1 MNSFFAEYAADSRNS
16 RRIALGGGDRG
27 IKTVFGRIVERLRF
41 ASRRNGCFDGNF
53 CADFHSQV
61 CKSEAYSVSLDRS
74 VCVSRSFE
82 LINPPAIN
90 ISAVFFTGIF
100 PAFEEGGAFRNSIP
114 SAREIQ
120 EMAFGS
126 KTAGKRVAGSFNMR
140 GVTVTTQKRSIVFGG
155 CTVWLLTRILT
166 NYN

>member
-1 MNSFFAEYAADSRNS
+1 MNSFFAEYAADSRNP

-41 ASRRNGCFDGNF
+41 ASRRNNRFGGNF

-74 VCVSRSFE
+74 VSVSPSFE

-90 ISAVFFTGIF
+90 ISAVFLRYF
-100 PAFEEGGAFRNSIP
+100 PAFEEGGGVPEQYSVCAGDSGNGFRVEKQPGSGWLDHSICGA
-114 SAREIQ
+114 SRL
-120 EMAFGS
+120 
-126 KTAGKRVAGSFNMR
+126 RRRNDRSFLE
-140 GVTVTTQKRSIVFGG
+140 GVQYG
-155 CTVWLLTRILT
+155 C
-166 NYN
+166 